1 MCLDSADTYS
11 FIYLAPCKET
21 SATQRWR
28 FKYYNPVYYDIIKQR
43 HAKGVDDNVLE
54 QFSKYLNAPHVWEVA
69 KYTTK
74 APNVWLEPGAPSIK

>member
-1 MCLDSADTYS
+1 MCLDSAKTYS
-11 FIYLAPCKET
+11 FVYLAQCKQT

-43 HAKGVDDNVLE
+43 HTENIDPNVLE
-54 QFSKYLNAPHVWEVA
+54 QFSRYLNAPHVWEVA

-74 APNVWLEPGAPSIK
+74 VPHVWMVPGAPGL